1 MKRKMSV
8 AEVMAAF
15 IAATIVVVYA
25 VVKLG
30 AAAAADLVARG
41 MP

>member
-1 MKRKMSV
+1 MKRKMTV

-25 VVKLG
+25 VIRLG
-30 AAAAADLVARG
+30 ELVAADLVARG